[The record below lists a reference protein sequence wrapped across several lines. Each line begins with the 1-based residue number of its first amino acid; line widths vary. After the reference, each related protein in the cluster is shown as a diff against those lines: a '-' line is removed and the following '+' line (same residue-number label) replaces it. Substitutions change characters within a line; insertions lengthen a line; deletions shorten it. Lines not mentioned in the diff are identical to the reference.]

1 MKPLLPLLLLP
12 LLGAAPQ
19 PHSARPATTA
29 PRPASAR
36 LLTLRI
42 DGKAVP
48 ADTLSSR
55 FFLSEDRALRLNIVR
70 ADDPDGQGLNIIID
84 RFPLKADTYK
94 FQEIL
99 SGRNRD
105 ASYRYHTL
113 SAYSKSCSDNPG
125 QVVITGVDAAR
136 HWLRG
141 TYRCQ
146 VCEVGRGARR
156 FTLEGEFEFPVE
168 KE

>member
-1 MKPLLPLLLLP
+1 MKRFLPLLLLP
-12 LLGAAPQ
+12 LLGAAPAT
-19 PHSARPATTA
+19 PPAPPAA
-29 PRPASAR
+29 PIRH
-36 LLTLRI
+36 LTLRI
-42 DGKAVP
+42 DGKNVP

-84 RFPLKADTYK
+84 RFPIKVDTYK

-105 ASYRYHTL
+105 ASYRYGAI

-125 QVVITGVDAAR
+125 QVVITGVNAER

-141 TYRCQ
+141 TFRCQ